1 MSHVLYQ
8 FSGNHLGAIEWCE
21 PRRGETLVADSWRV
35 DDGQV
40 VALEHHLD
48 RFRTSVAST
57 TELASAPV
65 EAFLAAVLHKIQ
77 PVGSWFPR
85 IEAVATPGGPTLRY
99 RHRVAPE
106 LTSEA
111 ILASTSQDPRTHP
124 LVKGPDLEAL
134 LRLRSNVAPLG
145 ATEAVILDAQ
155 GAIVEGA
162 YSSVVVWTS
171 GSDVLTIVPRSTPR
185 LPGITEQVVLDSAR
199 REGVSVEER
208 TLFPQDL
215 DNATVW
221 ILSALHGIRQATAW
235 VDGPTLSRSQSLRDA
250 WREKWRDEGQGI
262 NQLPR

>member
-1 MSHVLYQ
+1 M
-8 FSGNHLGAIEWCE
+8 
-21 PRRGETLVADSWRV
+21 RRC
-35 DDGQV
+35 
-40 VALEHHLD
+40 
-48 RFRTSVAST
+48 ST
-57 TELASAPV
+57 KSSPWAPGFPELKPW
-65 EAFLAAVLHKIQ
+65 
-77 PVGSWFPR
+77 P
-85 IEAVATPGGPTLRY
+85 PGGPTLRY

-185 LPGITEQVVLDSAR
+185 LPGITELVVLDIAR

-208 TLFPQDL
+208 TLFHQDL

-221 ILSALHGIRQATAW
+221 ILSALHGIRQATDLGGWPHPFPLA
-235 VDGPTLSRSQSLRDA
+235 VLA
-250 WREKWRDEGQGI
+250 
-262 NQLPR
+262 